1 MYAPRNRYVGACI
14 ASLLAGPIFLCALAI
29 GMVAENIEPTQLGT
43 TDLLAIPALIL
54 ASMVFGTLVSI
65 VPNLIGTAAMLWV
78 NDHLDDIGLPLAW
91 MLVGGLLAGVAA
103 DLLFPTETFLTFAF
117 GVTGAVSAVIC
128 WRGARL
134 P

>member
-14 ASLLAGPIFLCALAI
+14 ASLLAGPVFLCALAI
-29 GMVAENIEPTQLGT
+29 GMLAENIEPSHLGT
-43 TDLLAIPALIL
+43 ADLLAIPALIL
-54 ASMVFGTLVSI
+54 ASVVFGTLVSL

-78 NDHLDDIGLPLAW
+78 NDHLDDAGLPFVW
-91 MLVGGLLAGVAA
+91 MLVGGLLAGVVAG
-103 DLLFPTETFLTFAF
+103 LLFPTETFLTFAF
-117 GVTGAVSAVIC
+117 GLTGAASAFIC